1 MKYEN
6 YDMLD
11 FIQDEYFIRWV
22 KDPDEQSEKFWKMW
36 LAKHPD
42 KREDIMHARNII
54 ADFGYKYDPE
64 LTKDDYLEMFEGILK
79 KGRQDSPGK
88 QPYRS
93 SILSWPLKV
102 AAVVAI
108 ILGSVFILIKLQPVS
123 DGQASLPVFVNKKSP
138 VGQKIITWLDD
149 GTKVHLNA
157 GSDIGYHEK
166 FSDSARVVYL
176 SGEAYF
182 EVTRDTLRPFIVK
195 TGQVKTTVLGTTF
208 IVKAYPDENKVDV
221 AVMKGMVRVENENN
235 LQPPFQHTI
244 TGNEMTS
251 YDINSQLAIKQEFDP
266 DQVFAWTKG
275 IIHFKAADINEI
287 IKTLERW
294 YGVTFV
300 VNRPLNPDKDFTITY
315 ENKPLQEI
323 LEGLS
328 FTFDF
333 EFKIDNKV
341 VTLN

>member
-1 MKYEN
+1 MKYED
-6 YDMLD
+6 YDMID

-36 LAKHPD
+36 LAKHPG

-79 KGRQDSPGK
+79 KGRPNSQEK
-88 QPYRS
+88 QPPNL

-108 ILGSVFILIKLQPVS
+108 VLGSVFMVIRLQRI
-123 DGQASLPVFVNKKSP
+123 GNEQAYLPVLVNKTSP

-157 GSDIGYHEK
+157 GSGIGYHEK

-176 SGEAYF
+176 KGEAYF

-195 TGQVKTTVLGTTF
+195 TGKVKTTVLGTTF
-208 IVKAYPDENKVDV
+208 IVKAYPDESKIDV
-221 AVMKGMVRVENENN
+221 AVMEGMVKVENENA
-235 LQPPFQHTI
+235 LPTPFQHTI
-244 TGNEMTS
+244 TRNQMTS
-251 YDINSQLAIKQEFDP
+251 FYIDSQLAVKQAFDP

-275 IIHFKAADINEI
+275 IIHFKAAGITEI
-287 IKTLERW
+287 IRTLERW

-300 VNRPLNPDKDFTITY
+300 VNRPLNQEKDFTITY

-333 EFKIDNKV
+333 EFEINDKV